1 MIFRTRA
8 VMVVNKG
15 WHVFVHLSHTHAY
28 TPTTVHVQLA

>member
-15 WHVFVHLSHTHAY
+15 WHVHLSHTHAY